1 MHANELALGR
11 NHATCDRLSV
21 THFGGFD
28 PCWRVDLCWDD
39 GAHVS
44 ALYDS
49 ENEAKT
55 HAYRLGFSPTQTGE
69 E

>member
-1 MHANELALGR
+1 MHANPLALGR

-21 THFGGFD
+21 THYGGFE
-28 PCWRVDLCWDD
+28 PCWRVDLTWTD

-49 ENEAKT
+49 EAEAVE
-55 HAYRLGFSPTQTGE
+55 HARRLGFTPSQNT
-69 E
+69 